1 VFDPVREYGF
11 SEEVAS
17 KVRYLGFLDQ
27 TRWLDFDPAGT
38 GDGGMEGMLPAE
50 NRMALCLVGGGED
63 GAPLAEAFVRAEFP
77 GDTTGVLLTG
87 PLMPT
92 RDRCRLRR
100 YAENRSNL
108 RVIEFLS
115 QPIPLVKRADRVVA
129 MGGYNTVSEVL
140 SFEKPALIVPRI
152 RPRTEQ
158 LVRAERLKELG
169 VLDLLPPGHLSP
181 AALTEWMGR
190 DLPRPNVRERIDLGG
205 LARIPGLMEEIVSAH
220 ARPAPLGELN
230 PPIAGLQS
238 LLVGLDAQATALPE
252 GALPGAPSLSFLS
265 GLPEEVLRFVV

>member
-1 VFDPVREYGF
+1 
-11 SEEVAS
+11 
-17 KVRYLGFLDQ
+17 
-27 TRWLDFDPAGT
+27 
-38 GDGGMEGMLPAE
+38 
-50 NRMALCLVGGGED
+50 
-63 GAPLAEAFVRAEFP
+63 
-77 GDTTGVLLTG
+77 
-87 PLMPT
+87 
-92 RDRCRLRR
+92 
-100 YAENRSNL
+100 
-108 RVIEFLS
+108 
-115 QPIPLVKRADRVVA
+115 

-205 LARIPGLMEEIVSAH
+205 LARIPGLMEAIVSAH
-220 ARPAPLGELN
+220 ARPTPLGELN